1 MGDAVVPDVKLSNT
15 TRKRSISDK
24 QHPLNSTGSQN
35 AGQDQPAP
43 KPKGPPRPPI
53 KRPYKVFRLRLET
66 EVPASTGSETSP
78 GPSSSSSGP
87 KRKSSKAQGDNLS
100 GQATEAGDSL
110 EFVNSNLL
118 ANSAD
123 RKRIRAHVAKQSHPS
138 AAKGRNTSI
147 SKPSSSSGSRRE
159 VLRGVGKAVQRDEVP
174 EEDDS
179 HEFSQVIARPA
190 SVARHL
196 TILPGTYVSIIQQSQ
211 LAISR
216 LILDDDSQKLG
227 FTLNRVGCDLRLA
240 IDHFIFMMYSQ
251 LSSFESRFAPC
262 GVRDARMRLFIGF
275 LLSDPALTLSIL
287 LAAIHH
293 KLMLARTAHTYPREM
308 MVLRSFALSAIN
320 QAIEEPERATSDQLC
335 FCVANMATY
344 EAFMGTREA
353 ALVHLG
359 GLEKMVNMRGG
370 LDKLGLGG
378 MLEKTIK
385 WCDIGCSGVFGTPLV
400 FAARDERGNSP
411 PSDTTREEVVA
422 FSAGLMK

>member
-1 MGDAVVPDVKLSNT
+1 MGDEVVSDVKLSNT

-24 QHPLNSTGSQN
+24 QHPLNSTGGQN
-35 AGQDQPAP
+35 AVQDQPLP

-53 KRPYKVFRLRLET
+53 KRPYKVFRLRLEA
-66 EVPASTGSETSP
+66 EVPASSGSETSP
-78 GPSSSSSGP
+78 GPSSSSSGS
-87 KRKSSKAQGDNLS
+87 KRKNSKAQGEHSS
-100 GQATEAGDSL
+100 GEATEAGDSL

-138 AAKGRNTSI
+138 AAKGRNASI
-147 SKPSSSSGSRRE
+147 SKPASSSGSRPGA
-159 VLRGVGKAVQRDEVP
+159 LRGVGKAVQREEAPKEDEP
-174 EEDDS
+174 
-179 HEFSQVIARPA
+179 SQALTRPN

-227 FTLNRVGCDLRLA
+227 FTLNRMGCDLRLA

-251 LSSFESRFAPC
+251 LSSFESRFAPS

-293 KLMLARTAHTYPREM
+293 KLLLAGTAHTYPREM

-385 WCDIGCSGVFGTPLV
+385 WCDVGCSGVFGTPLV